1 MTSGTLT
8 KLIEISPRLTELW
21 PMEDMARNS
30 DNDNSNVNLSLSITR
45 DFIQITSDLYH
56 QLYAWD
62 EMDLSEKVANSSS
75 LLSTNEIIA
84 FR

>member
-21 PMEDMARNS
+21 PLEDMARNS
-30 DNDNSNVNLSLSITR
+30 ENYNSNVNLSLSITR

-56 QLYAWD
+56 QLHAWD
-62 EMDLSEKVANSSS
+62 VMELPDKEANSSS